1 MIRTTRPSSRTTTG
15 CWTASC
21 VLTALAGAHRSYIPS
36 YTLIAGRICVLHV
49 RPFRA
54 VALFLLFK
62 QQPNRRRRRFVSCN
76 FCVAL
81 ISLRLFLP
89 PENKKKTLWGFD
101 CFAFYVFLATG
112 RWPRRM
118 WAINETDERER
129 VVGSCV
135 RSAAVTVRTHGRA
148 HRVILMENTIYGRV
162 TTNPAHRWLTSRF
175 LPTWA
180 YWMQSAW
187 NCVVVISTASL
198 ANCPLSWPIIHGPCF
213 SLATLDGVLVSI

>member
-1 MIRTTRPSSRTTTG
+1 MVYFQVIRTTRPSSRTTTG

-62 QQPNRRRRRFVSCN
+62 QQPSRRRRRFVSCN

-89 PENKKKTLWGFD
+89 PENKKLCGDLIVSYSTFFWQRVDGQGECERL
-101 CFAFYVFLATG
+101 T
-112 RWPRRM
+112 RRM
-118 WAINETDERER
+118 SGNGW
-129 VVGSCV
+129 
-135 RSAAVTVRTHGRA
+135 
-148 HRVILMENTIYGRV
+148 
-162 TTNPAHRWLTSRF
+162 
-175 LPTWA
+175 
-180 YWMQSAW
+180 
-187 NCVVVISTASL
+187 
-198 ANCPLSWPIIHGPCF
+198 
-213 SLATLDGVLVSI
+213 